1 MTQEQSAE
9 RGDSPA
15 EDSEDRQI
23 RTDDYGDG
31 DAAVGRGTSPSIA
44 PQRGA
49 SRSAGG
55 ALEEGLAD
63 AERTYNGTGGESD
76 DGGSGSGDNTDSA
89 EGADGGSGEGGDAD
103 DRSAD
108 GTTGHDSHDST
119 GGTRPPKRREV
130 ITARAAATFEPV
142 GRSVATARAFVRDT
156 LQGWGLGEI
165 VDDAVVLTSELVT
178 NAVVHAGTAAEVLCL
193 RDGEGVRVEVVDRY
207 PERELPLQDPGQV
220 LGSPDREGGRGLLL
234 CAALASRWGVDYTA
248 ADKRVWFR
256 LDLPER
262 PVGTS
267 AAGPALPDS
276 ALPVADHRV
285 HVAVIQIDRSGAVAA
300 WNEDAEQLFGYP
312 AEQVVGKPLND
323 LAAWPHT
330 PGTSTG
336 IAEAL
341 QLSRW
346 EGSYGVRGADGRTI
360 PVYASHLRV
369 RDSDGEPS
377 TVCLLVRDH
386 ERAVLQSTLRSP
398 VGDSGGRRQE
408 SSESATADPFE
419 VFIGSPAPDDLD
431 SLLQR
436 TVERARD
443 MLDGDAAYLLLA
455 TDDETEL
462 EVRASTGLPSARQ
475 RFARVPVEAGSGR
488 YGSARMPSVH
498 EDLTAVPGAVPL
510 LDGTGMRSVVTVPLK
525 VEGRLTGSLG
535 VATEAPGRY
544 TNEEALRLQ
553 FAADRIALAVER
565 ARLTELERLR
575 RGSLSFLVEASDLL
589 AGTLDRDQTLAL
601 MAQMTVPTLATWCA
615 VYTVSE
621 PGSDPK
627 LSYVLH
633 EDEDRIDTLKAL
645 LSKVDAPEPVPTP
658 GARVWTAPADAA
670 HGAALHTSLRG
681 AVLGEDQSFTPGATR
696 ATAAAVGGE
705 TVVLPLVAR
714 NRVIGM
720 LTLGKPADERF
731 RQEILELAE
740 DVSRRAAL
748 ALDNARLY
756 SERTAISQSLQ
767 RSLLPPELPEVTGGV
782 EAEVIYRAAGEGNE
796 VGGDFYDLFE
806 IRDGTYGFAIGDVC
820 GTGPEA
826 ASVTG
831 LARHALRLLAR
842 EGLGGPAVLE
852 RLNTAILDE
861 GSRSRFLTLLYGE
874 MRPQDDGSAE
884 LKIVCAGHPLPLRLR
899 QDGSVESAA
908 DPQPLLGVID
918 DLELYEQ
925 TITLDPGDILL
936 CVTDGVTERREGT
949 RMLGDEGLINVL
961 TTCTGLTAGAV
972 AARIMRAVERFANT
986 APSDDMA
993 ILSMRVPE
1001 Q

>member
-1 MTQEQSAE
+1 M
-9 RGDSPA
+9 
-15 EDSEDRQI
+15 
-23 RTDDYGDG
+23 
-31 DAAVGRGTSPSIA
+31 
-44 PQRGA
+44 
-49 SRSAGG
+49 
-55 ALEEGLAD
+55 
-63 AERTYNGTGGESD
+63 
-76 DGGSGSGDNTDSA
+76 
-89 EGADGGSGEGGDAD
+89 
-103 DRSAD
+103 
-108 GTTGHDSHDST
+108 
-119 GGTRPPKRREV
+119 

-156 LQGWGLGEI
+156 LQGWGCIDI

-178 NAVVHAGTAAEVLCL
+178 NAVVHAGTAADVLCL
-193 RDGEGVRVEVVDRY
+193 RTDGDVRISVADRY
-207 PERELPLQDPGQV
+207 PEREIPLQHAGQAMV
-220 LGSPDREGGRGLLL
+220 HPDREGGRGLLL
-234 CAALASRWGVDYTA
+234 CGALASRWGVEYTA
-248 ADKRVWFR
+248 AQKHVWFQ
-256 LDLPER
+256 LELPER
-262 PVGTS
+262 PAGTRS
-267 AAGPALPDS
+267 AGPALPVD
-276 ALPVADHRV
+276 ALPATDTRV
-285 HVAVIQIDRSGAVAA
+285 RVAVVQIDRAGCISF
-300 WNEDAEQLFGYP
+300 WNDDAQDLFGYD
-312 AEQVVGKPLND
+312 QKKVIGKPMTD
-323 LAAWPHT
+323 FAAWPHT
-330 PGTSTG
+330 PGTGTG

-341 QLSRW
+341 ELSRW
-346 EGSYGVRGADGRTI
+346 EGSYGIRGADGRVL

-369 RDSDGEPS
+369 RDADGEAS

-386 ERAVLQSTLRSP
+386 ERAILQSPQRTP
-398 VGDSGGRRQE
+398 APDAATQTAQ
-408 SSESATADPFE
+408 SAVHPSDPFE

-431 SLLQR
+431 GLLQR

-488 YGSARMPSVH
+488 YGSARMPAVH

-510 LDGTGMRSVVTVPLK
+510 LSGTGMRSVVTVPLK

-535 VATEAPGRY
+535 VAAEGPGRY

-565 ARLTELERLR
+565 ARLTELEKLR

-615 VYTVSE
+615 VYTVADQASE
-621 PGSDPK
+621 PE

-633 EDEDRIDTLKAL
+633 EDEDRIDGLKTLL
-645 LSKVDAPEPVPTP
+645 LKVDPPEPVPTP
-658 GARVWTAPADAA
+658 GARVWTAPGDAA
-670 HGAALHTSLRG
+670 HDAALRTSMRS
-681 AVLGEDQSFTPGATR
+681 LGLGHAARPSTGPGATL
-696 ATAAAVGGE
+696 ATASAVGGE

-720 LTLGKPADERF
+720 LTLGKPAEEHF

-740 DVSRRAAL
+740 DLSRRAAL

-767 RSLLPPELPEVTGGV
+767 RSLLPPEPLPDIPGV
-782 EAEVIYRAAGEGNE
+782 EVEVIYRAAGEGNE
-796 VGGDFYDLFE
+796 VGGDFYDLFP
-806 IRDGTYGFAIGDVC
+806 IRDGAYGFAIGDVC

-826 ASVTG
+826 AAVTG

-842 EGLGGPAVLE
+842 EGFGGPAVLE
-852 RLNTAILDE
+852 RLNAAILDE
-861 GSRSRFLTLLYGE
+861 GARSRFLTLLYGE
-874 MRPQDDGSAE
+874 LWPQPDGSAL
-884 LKIVCAGHPLPLRLR
+884 LKVVCAGHPLPLRLR
-899 QDGSVESAA
+899 QDGTTEPAA
-908 DPQPLLGVID
+908 EPQPLLGVMD

-925 TITLDPGDILL
+925 TVTLDPGDVLL

-949 RMLGDEGLINVL
+949 RMLGDDGLNDVL

-972 AARIMRAVERFANT
+972 AARVLRAVERFA
-986 APSDDMA
+986 AEPASDDMA
-993 ILSMRVPE
+993 ILAMRVPE
-1001 Q
+1001 IPAG